1 MYCARNAIN
10 AKHMPSNSNALCER
24 SAIPL
29 RHKRP
34 LSAPPPL
41 IARLLR
47 HTMGQAPI
55 KNTIFCKNRPKKPCQ
70 TPTIRVNLSPVSACS
85 ATSLWQEGND
95 GVGTIIIAKTTTK
108 SYFTQG
114 SPSGRIDKVAS
125 LSTGRQTSYQ
135 WCSQVCAYNKTHAV

>member
-1 MYCARNAIN
+1 MHSVVKE
-10 AKHMPSNSNALCER
+10 KHNWRAMATWLMSDS
-24 SAIPL
+24 PL
-29 RHKRP
+29 VYRKR
-34 LSAPPPL
+34 LLISILTPL

-47 HTMGQAPI
+47 HAIERALI
-55 KNTIFCKNRPKKPCQ
+55 KNNILCKNRSKKPCQ
-70 TPTIRVNLSPVSACS
+70 TSMIRVHLSPVSACS
-85 ATSLWQEGND
+85 ATNLWQEGND

-114 SPSGRIDKVAS
+114 SPSGRIDKVTS

>member
-1 MYCARNAIN
+1 MHSVVKE
-10 AKHMPSNSNALCER
+10 KHNWRAMATWLMSDS
-24 SAIPL
+24 PL
-29 RHKRP
+29 VYRKR
-34 LSAPPPL
+34 LLISILTPL

-47 HTMGQAPI
+47 HAIERALI
-55 KNTIFCKNRPKKPCQ
+55 KNNIFCKNRPKKPCQ
-70 TPTIRVNLSPVSACS
+70 TLMIRVNLSPVSACS
-85 ATSLWQEGND
+85 ATNLWQEGND

>member
-1 MYCARNAIN
+1 MHSVVKE
-10 AKHMPSNSNALCER
+10 KHNWRAMATWLMSDS
-24 SAIPL
+24 PL
-29 RHKRP
+29 VYRKR
-34 LSAPPPL
+34 LLISILTPL

-47 HTMGQAPI
+47 HAIERALI
-55 KNTIFCKNRPKKPCQ
+55 KNNIFYKNRPKKPCQ
-70 TPTIRVNLSPVSACS
+70 TPMIRVNLSPVSACS
-85 ATSLWQEGND
+85 ATNLWQEGND

>member
-1 MYCARNAIN
+1 MHSVVKE
-10 AKHMPSNSNALCER
+10 KHNWRAMATWLMSDS
-24 SAIPL
+24 PL
-29 RHKRP
+29 VYRKR
-34 LSAPPPL
+34 LLISILTPL

-47 HTMGQAPI
+47 HAIERALI
-55 KNTIFCKNRPKKPCQ
+55 KNNIFCKNRPKKPCQ
-70 TPTIRVNLSPVSACS
+70 TLMIRVNLSPVSACS
-85 ATSLWQEGND
+85 ATNLWQEGND

-135 WCSQVCAYNKTHAV
+135 WCSQVCAYNKTHVV